1 MLFTAFSSTY
11 VLQLGLLSCAE
22 DWHSA
27 LTPFQLFNAM
37 CDRYE

>member
-1 MLFTAFSSTY
+1 MLFMAFSSTY
-11 VLQLGLLSCAE
+11 VLQLGLLSC

-27 LTPFQLFNAM
+27 LTSFQLFNAM